1 MSQPPT
7 RDQLVLV
14 DGSGYIFRA
23 FHGLPMMTRPDGTP
37 INAVFGFTKML
48 LKLKADLNPSHIIV
62 IFDAGRITFRNEI
75 YGEYKAN
82 RSEPPEELVPQFPLV
97 RIAAEAIGLPMLEME
112 GFEADDL
119 IASYALKAEKQGMPC
134 LIVSSDKDL
143 MQLVRG
149 DITMLDPMKNR
160 PIGAD
165 EVVEK
170 FGVTPDKVVDVQ
182 ALAGD
187 STDNVPGVPGIGV
200 KTAAELINQFGD
212 LESLLA
218 GAESIKQPK
227 RRENLIN
234 FAEQA
239 RLSRQLVLLKD
250 DVDLPIDISALTF
263 QKADDENLMG
273 FLAEQGFKSLIA
285 ALGGTMPAINENA
298 AGLKASNGNADAGPA
313 GGPDAIL
320 PPVVGET
327 DYQLITDIADLES
340 WIDAARKQGFV
351 GIDTETSSLD
361 AARAQL
367 VGVAMAIAAGRAC
380 YIPLRHV
387 GQGKGPTDAAPQG
400 GLDFS
405 APEPEAAGADAVPPL
420 QQIDFEAAIERLR
433 ELFADPSVLKI
444 GHNLKYDMHVLSQ
457 PRNGGLELAPVEDTM
472 CLSYVLDAG
481 RSERHGLDPLALNL
495 LQVQTIKYED
505 VCGKGAK
512 QISFAE
518 VSPETACAYASEDAD
533 ICLRL
538 WMMYR
543 PRLAREAVSSVYERL
558 ERPLIP
564 ILAEMEK
571 KGIVVDG
578 NILRRLSNDFATRIA
593 ELEAVI
599 HKQAGTSFNIA
610 SPKQLGEIL
619 FDKMGYE
626 GGKKSKTGA
635 WSTGADVLEDL
646 AANGAEIAK
655 SVLDYRQLA
664 KLKSTYTDALMKSI
678 NPDTGRVHTSYS
690 MVGASTG
697 RLSSSDPNLQNIPIR
712 TQEGRQIRTAFVAR
726 DGYKLIS
733 ADYSQIELRLVAHV
747 AEEDT
752 MMAAF
757 HRGVDIHAQTAAE
770 VFNVPLETMDSETR
784 RRAKAINF
792 GIIYGISGFGLAR
805 QLSIPQGEARD
816 YIKAYFD
823 RFPGIRSYMDE
834 AKQFAKVNHY
844 VETLFGR
851 RIHIPQIEDKNQAVR
866 AFAERQAIN
875 APIQGSAADII
886 KRAMIRLPAAIKAA
900 GLHADMLL
908 QVHDELIFEVP
919 EAEADR
925 AIVCIT
931 KIMEEAAAPILE
943 LKVPLVAEAGI
954 ADSWAEAH

>member
-1 MSQPPT
+1 MTSNAAS
-7 RDQLVLV
+7 DQLVLV

-23 FHGLPMMTRPDGTP
+23 FHGLPMMNRPDGTP

-62 IFDAGRITFRNEI
+62 IFDAGRVTFRNDI
-75 YGEYKAN
+75 YPEYKSN
-82 RSEPPEELVPQFPLV
+82 RSEPPEELVPQFALV
-97 RIAAEAIGLPMLEME
+97 RQAAEAIGLPVLEMP

-119 IASYALKAEKQGMPC
+119 IASYARQAEQAGMSC

-149 DITMLDPMKNR
+149 NITMLDPMKNR
-160 PIGAD
+160 PIGRE
-165 EVVEK
+165 EVIEK

-187 STDNVPGVPGIGV
+187 STDNVPGVPGIGI

-212 LESLLA
+212 LDSLLA
-218 GAESIKQPK
+218 AAETIKQPK
-227 RRENLIN
+227 RRENLIQ

-239 RLSRQLVLLKD
+239 RISRQLVYLKD
-250 DVDLPIDISALTF
+250 DVDVPLAIDGLVTPQAEEE
-263 QKADDENLMG
+263 KLMG

-285 ALGGTMPAINENA
+285 ALGGTMPAASPA
-298 AGLKASNGNADAGPA
+298 AASLSSAKTARQKSDIADGQ
-313 GGPDAIL
+313 PDNIL
-320 PPVVGET
+320 PPVVEEADYELVT
-327 DYQLITDIADLES
+327 DMDALERWIA
-340 WIDAARKQGFV
+340 IARGQGFV
-351 GIDTETSSLD
+351 AIDTETTSLD
-361 AARAQL
+361 AARAEL
-367 VGVAMAIAAGRAC
+367 VGVAMATSPGKGC
-380 YIPLRHV
+380 YIPLRHIPA
-387 GQGKGPTDAAPQG
+387 GQAGTDTPQQ

-405 APEPEAAGADAVPPL
+405 APEPPS
-420 QQIDFEAAIERLR
+420 QIKQIPYDTAIEALR
-433 ELFADPSVLKI
+433 GLLADEAVLKI
-444 GHNLKYDMHVLSQ
+444 GHNLKYDMHILSQ
-457 PRNGGLELAPVEDTM
+457 PRNGGLAVYPVDDTM

-481 RSERHGLDPLALNL
+481 RTERHGLDHLALNL

-505 VCGKGAK
+505 LCGKGAK

-518 VSPETACAYASEDAD
+518 VPPEAACAYASEDAD

-543 PRLAREAVSSVYERL
+543 PRLAREGVSSVYERL

-571 KGIVVDG
+571 TGIVVDD
-578 NILRRLSNDFATRIA
+578 NILRRLSNDFATRIV
-593 ELEAVI
+593 ELEAII
-599 HKQAGTSFNIA
+599 HEHAGSSFNIA

-619 FDKMGYE
+619 FDQMGLE

-646 AANGAEIAK
+646 AANGVAIAQ

-678 NPDTGRVHTSYS
+678 NPDSGRVHTSYS

-712 TQEGRQIRTAFVAR
+712 THEGRQIRTAFVAR
-726 DGYKLIS
+726 KGYKLIS

-747 AEEDT
+747 AGEES
-752 MMAAF
+752 MIAAF
-757 HRGVDIHAQTAAE
+757 HKGVDIHAQTAAE
-770 VFNVPLETMDSETR
+770 VFNVPLETMDAETR

-816 YIKAYFD
+816 YIKAYFE
-823 RFPGIRSYMDE
+823 RFPGIRAYMDE

-886 KRAMIRLPAAIKAA
+886 KRAMIRLPAALRVENID
-900 GLHADMLL
+900 ADMLL

-919 EAEADR
+919 EDQTDKAVA
-925 AIVCIT
+925 AIT
-931 KIMEEAAAPILE
+931 RIMEEAAAPVLS